1 VIKKYDTKLLPG
13 ILMVLGVLASPA
25 LGDTYVW
32 KSNAELQSNGVS
44 GGETYAMS
52 TVSKWKYAATY
63 STNLP
68 VMAPWAG
75 IYTTNEGS
83 DGQGGTLYWQY
94 TCEARMC
101 DNTTATLN
109 IDHDVGSNTISGY
122 RDGTGAAVYNVLGK
136 FSGKSGTVNMNG
148 HTVWVQDLQCGT
160 GTTWTLNMDAGS
172 KLYMKG
178 NFQLGYG
185 ASVTTTLNMQ
195 GTAKVQQE
203 GASFQ
208 PGRTT
213 AASQVVNINLTG
225 SSVDFDAVSMK
236 MNNYTSGTVGV
247 DALRQNITFIM
258 DSGGASPITISG
270 AGTTALAMGV
280 DSRLILQFTA
290 VPSSK
295 NIVLFDL
302 TDATG
307 GISGSNGGK
316 FHDSTGTTINEGDI
330 VTATLVGDPTT
341 KLYYTLTYVGG
352 TGNDVALE
360 APIGVTVRDASDA
373 TDYTSW
379 AIGTGKGLNTAYI
392 MNTSNCVLVKNTGVS
407 AIDIGLSATGTN
419 WTLASSTGADQCV
432 LMGLFNSSSAPAS
445 GDFSTSYDLLSNS
458 ITWATSSGGNGH
470 FEGAGNGVNIASGAS
485 SKLYMLLKTPTSVSS
500 AAKASET
507 TTVTISCKEH

>member
-1 VIKKYDTKLLPG
+1 
-13 ILMVLGVLASPA
+13 VLASSSA
-25 LGDTYVW
+25 GDTYVW
-32 KSNAELQSNGVS
+32 KNTAELQSNGVS

-52 TVSKWKYAATY
+52 TTSKWKYAATY

-68 VMAPWAG
+68 VMAPWTG
-75 IYTTNEGS
+75 IYNTNEGS
-83 DGQGGTLYWQY
+83 DGQGGTLHWQY

-101 DNTTATLN
+101 DNATAILN

-122 RDGTGAAVYNVLGK
+122 RDGTGLAVYNVLGK

-148 HTVWVQDLQCGT
+148 HTVWVQDFQSGT
-160 GTTWTLNMDAGS
+160 TGTWTLNMDSGS
-172 KLYMKG
+172 KLYMLG

-195 GTAKVQQE
+195 GTAKVQQN
-203 GASFQ
+203 GTSFQ

-225 SSVDFDAVSMK
+225 SSVDFDVVSMK
-236 MNNYTSGTVGV
+236 MNNYTSGTVGS
-247 DALRQNITFIM
+247 DALRQNITFTM

-280 DSRLILQFTA
+280 DSRLILQYTA
-290 VPSSK
+290 APSSK

-316 FHDSTGTTINEGDI
+316 FRDSTGATINEGDI
-330 VTATLVGDPTT
+330 VTATLVGNPST

-352 TGNDVALE
+352 TGNDVVLE
-360 APIGVTVRDASDA
+360 APIGVSVRDASDT
-373 TDYTSW
+373 TDYTTW
-379 AIGTGKGLNTAYI
+379 AIGTGKSLSTSYI

-407 AIDIGLSATGTN
+407 AIDIGLSAAGTN
-419 WTLASSTGADQCV
+419 WTLGSSSSADQCV
-432 LMGLFNSSSAPAS
+432 LMGLFNGNSAPVA
-445 GDFSTSYDLLSNS
+445 GDFSTSYDILAGSVA
-458 ITWATSSGGNGH
+458 WATSSSGNGH
-470 FEGAGNGVNIASGAS
+470 FEGTGNGVNIAAGSG
-485 SKLYMLLKTPTSVSS
+485 SKLYMLMKTPSSIS
-500 AAKASET
+500 AANKATET
-507 TTVTISCKEH
+507 ATVTISCKEH